1 MGYFLWEKS
10 KAFLKR
16 VSLTADAKEREQ
28 GNESANRVG
37 SPAISG
43 NGRYIAFS
51 TTATNMVPGDA
62 NNYQDIFVYDITTNT
77 TIMVSNTNDGKQ
89 GNGDS
94 QLGRVKKLPFHLM
107 DVG

>member
-62 NNYQDIFVYDITTNT
+62 NNYEDIFVYDITTNT

-89 GNGDS
+89 GNVYSPIGQGEKIAIS
-94 QLGRVKKLPFHLM
+94 YNGC
-107 DVG
+107 

>member
-1 MGYFLWEKS
+1 M
-10 KAFLKR
+10 
-16 VSLTADAKEREQ
+16 
-28 GNESANRVG
+28 

-62 NNYQDIFVYDITTNT
+62 KNYQDVFVYDITTNT

-89 GNGDS
+89 GSGDS
-94 QLGRVKKLPFHLM
+94 PIGQGEKIAISYNGSWVAFSTNATNLGVHAGNIVMHNILTEKSCCINFGLQ
-107 DVG
+107 